1 MLPVDALRPNTEGKQ
16 GFTEQART
24 GFRGDEERKKV
35 CEDTD
40 STLDRILRGS
50 IKRFR
55 PGLTDHA
62 GVEKREAIPMP
73 APW

>member
-1 MLPVDALRPNTEGKQ
+1 MLPIDALRPNTEGKQ
-16 GFTEQART
+16 GFTEQSAQDSGETRRGKKPVRVRT
-24 GFRGDEERKKV
+24 G
-35 CEDTD
+35 
-40 STLDRILRGS
+40 TLDRILRGS